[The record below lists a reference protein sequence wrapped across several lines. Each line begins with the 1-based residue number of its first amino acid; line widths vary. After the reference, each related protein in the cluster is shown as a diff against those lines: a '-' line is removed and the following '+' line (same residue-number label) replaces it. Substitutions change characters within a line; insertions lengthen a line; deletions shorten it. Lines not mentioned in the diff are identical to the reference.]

1 MNAPYT
7 ERFGTERTG
16 EDLETTLARMGA
28 AARAAARV
36 LAKSDKS
43 QRAAALH
50 AMAQAV
56 LTHEKRILEANARD
70 LETTLRSGASAAF
83 ADRLTLSP
91 AAVQAMAKSIE
102 TVAWLPDALGDAEAE
117 WTRPN
122 GLKIARVRVP
132 IGVIGIIY
140 ESRPNVTADAA
151 ALCVKSGNAVILRG
165 GSEALQSARAIQAA
179 LVEGLE
185 RVGLPADAV
194 QLVPT
199 ADRAAVGHM
208 LGGLDGAIDVIIPR
222 GGKSLVARVHKDA
235 RVPVLA
241 HLDGNCHVYVDK
253 AADLN
258 KALDIVINSKMRRV
272 SVCGAAET
280 LLIDA
285 AGAGRLLRPL
295 VTALLDAEC
304 EIRGDRI
311 TQTVDPRVQAADEDD
326 WYTEYLDAIM
336 AVRVVEGVEAA
347 IAHIAKYGSSHTDSI
362 VTEDKAAA
370 ETFLREV
377 DSAIVLHNAST
388 QFADGAEFGFG
399 AEIGIATGRLHA
411 RGPVGA
417 RELTTFKYV
426 VRGDGQVRA

>member
-1 MNAPYT
+1 MTALHDDQDNLDEALQ
-7 ERFGTERTG
+7 RMGVAARSASRA
-16 EDLETTLARMGA
+16 LARA
-28 AARAAARV
+28 
-36 LAKSDKS
+36 DKS

-50 AMAQAV
+50 AMSKAV
-56 LTHEKRILEANARD
+56 LAHQREILAANARD
-70 LETTLRSGASAAF
+70 MEATLSGGASAAF
-83 ADRLTLSP
+83 ADRLKLTAGS
-91 AAVQAMAKSIE
+91 VEAMANGIE
-102 TVAWLPDALGDAEAE
+102 TVAWLADPIGDAEAE

-165 GSEALQSARAIQAA
+165 GSEAMGSARAIRDAIA
-179 LVEGLE
+179 EGLE
-185 RVGLPADAV
+185 RAGLPPEAV

-199 ADRAAVGHM
+199 SDRVVVGRM
-208 LGGLDGAIDVIIPR
+208 LAGLDGAIDVIIPR
-222 GGKSLVARVHKDA
+222 GGKSLIARVQKDA

-253 AADLN
+253 AADPQ
-258 KALDIVINSKMRRV
+258 KAVDIVLNSKMRRV

-280 LLIDA
+280 LLVDA

-295 VTALLDAEC
+295 VLALLDAGC
-304 EIRGDRI
+304 EVRGDRI
-311 TQTVDPRVQAADEDD
+311 TQTVDTRVEGADEDD
-326 WYTEYLDAIM
+326 WYTEFLDAII
-336 AVRVVEGVEAA
+336 AVKVVEGVEGA
-347 IAHIAKYGSSHTDSI
+347 IAHIAQYGSSHTDSI
-362 VTEDKAAA
+362 VTEDKLAA
-370 ETFLREV
+370 ELFLREV
-377 DSAIVLHNAST
+377 DSAVVLHNAST

-417 RELTTFKYV
+417 RELTTFKYI
-426 VRGDGQVRA
+426 VRGDGQTRP

>member
-1 MNAPYT
+1 MNAPYK
-7 ERFGTERTG
+7 EHASACE
-16 EDLETTLARMGA
+16 LEATLRQMGI
-28 AARAAARV
+28 AARATSRV

-50 AMAQAV
+50 AMAKAV
-56 LTHEKRILEANARD
+56 TAHEKTILAANARD
-70 LETTLRSGASAAF
+70 LEMAARSGLSPAF
-83 ADRLTLSP
+83 ADRMKLSS
-91 AAVQAMAKSIE
+91 AAVHAMAKGIE
-102 TVAWLPDALGDAEAE
+102 TVAWLSDSVGAVEAE

-165 GSEALQSARAIQAA
+165 GSEALGSARAIQSA

-185 RVGLPADAV
+185 RVGLPGDAV

-208 LGGLDGAIDVIIPR
+208 LRGLDGAIDVIIPR
-222 GGKSLVARVHKDA
+222 GGKSLVARVQKDA

-253 AADLN
+253 GADLR
-258 KALDIVINSKMRRV
+258 KALDIVMNSKMRRV

-280 LLIDA
+280 LLVDA
-285 AGAGRLLRPL
+285 AGAGHLLRPL
-295 VTALLDAEC
+295 VTMLLDAEC
-304 EIRGDRI
+304 EVRGDRI
-311 TQTVDPRVQAADEDD
+311 TQTVDPRVQPAEDED
-326 WYTEYLDAIM
+326 WYTEYLDAII
-336 AVRVVEGVEAA
+336 AVRVVDGVDGAV
-347 IAHIAKYGSSHTDSI
+347 AHIAKYGSSHTESI
-362 VTEDKAAA
+362 VTEDRLAADA
-370 ETFLREV
+370 FLREV

-426 VRGDGQVRA
+426 VRGDGQTRP

>member
-1 MNAPYT
+1 MNVLHKELAT
-7 ERFGTERTG
+7 SDE
-16 EDLETTLARMGA
+16 LEQTLRRMGE

-36 LAKSDKS
+36 LARSDKS

-50 AMAQAV
+50 AMAKSIAA
-56 LTHEKRILEANARD
+56 HEADILAANARD
-70 LETTLRSGASAAF
+70 LDGAAQAGLSPAF
-83 ADRLTLSP
+83 ADRMRLSQ
-91 AAVQAMAKSIE
+91 ASVQAMAKGIE
-102 TVAWLPDALGDAEAE
+102 TVAWLSDSIGTTEAE

-165 GSEALQSARAIQAA
+165 GSEALGSARAIQSA

-185 RVGLPADAV
+185 RAGLPGDAV

-208 LGGLDGAIDVIIPR
+208 LRGLDGAIDVIIPR
-222 GGKSLVARVHKDA
+222 GGKSLVARVQKDA

-253 AADLN
+253 AADPR
-258 KALDIVINSKMRRV
+258 KALDIVMNSKMRRV

-280 LLIDA
+280 LLVDA
-285 AGAGRLLRPL
+285 AGAGHLLRPL
-295 VTALLDAEC
+295 VMALLEADC
-304 EIRGDRI
+304 EVRGDRI
-311 TQTVDPRVQAADEDD
+311 TQTVDPRVQPAEEED
-326 WYTEYLDAIM
+326 WFTEYLDAVI
-336 AVRVVEGVEAA
+336 AVRVVEGVDAA
-347 IAHIAKYGSSHTDSI
+347 IAHIAKYGSSHTESI
-362 VTEDKAAA
+362 VTEDRIAAD
-370 ETFLREV
+370 TFLREV

-417 RELTTFKYV
+417 RELTTYKYV
-426 VRGDGQVRA
+426 VRGDGQVRP

>member
-1 MNAPYT
+1 MSALHD
-7 ERFGTERTG
+7 EQEAQ
-16 EDLETTLARMGA
+16 DLDEALQRMGA
-28 AARAAARV
+28 AARSASRALAR
-36 LAKSDKS
+36 ADKS

-50 AMAQAV
+50 AMSKAV
-56 LTHEKRILEANARD
+56 LAHEDDILEANARD
-70 LETTLRSGASAAF
+70 MEATLKGGASAAF
-83 ADRLTLSP
+83 ADRLKLTAGS
-91 AAVQAMAKSIE
+91 VEAMANGIE
-102 TVAWLPDALGDAEAE
+102 TVAWLADPLGDAEAE

-122 GLKIARVRVP
+122 GLKISRVRVP

-165 GSEALQSARAIQAA
+165 GSEAMESARAIRAA
-179 LVEGLE
+179 VAEGLE
-185 RVGLPADAV
+185 RAGLPPDAV

-199 ADRAAVGHM
+199 SDRVVVGRM
-208 LGGLDGAIDVIIPR
+208 LAGMDGAIDVIIPR
-222 GGKSLVARVHKDA
+222 GGKSLIARVQKDA

-253 AADLN
+253 AADLH
-258 KALDIVINSKMRRV
+258 KAVDIVLNSKMRRV

-280 LLIDA
+280 LLVDA
-285 AGAGRLLRPL
+285 AGAGQLLRPL
-295 VTALLDAEC
+295 VLALLDAGC

-311 TQTVDPRVQAADEDD
+311 TQTVDPRVEGADEDD
-326 WYTEYLDAIM
+326 WYTEFLDAII
-336 AVRVVEGVEAA
+336 AVKVVEGVEGA
-347 IAHIAKYGSSHTDSI
+347 IAHIAQYGSSHTDSI
-362 VTEDKAAA
+362 VTEDRLAADL
-370 ETFLREV
+370 FLREV
-377 DSAIVLHNAST
+377 DSAVVLHNAST

-426 VRGDGQVRA
+426 VRGDGQTRP